1 MRVIFM
7 GTPEFSVPTLQKLI
21 DSSDFDVVA
30 VYTRQPAKAKR
41 GQKIVNSP
49 IHQLALQHNIEV
61 VTPISLKNEQ
71 ELQKFQSFNADLAV
85 IVAYGLILPE
95 NIIES
100 TKFGCIN
107 LHPSLLP
114 KYRGATPIQSTLLN
128 GDKIGGVSIIK
139 MDKGVDSG
147 PILLQEIYDINPE
160 DDFLTLA
167 PKFADIGADM
177 ILRVGKSLYSGEDV
191 AIEQDHKNA
200 TMSRKI
206 TKADAEIDFSC
217 TVDEVLSK
225 IKAFTGFLTAN
236 FTLKDQKIKIFSAR
250 RILKVEL
257 KSDFVRV
264 GDIEVNHELVIK
276 CRDGYLQPLMLQ
288 KPGGKPLIIQDFLL
302 GFKTSSYML

>member
-1 MRVIFM
+1 M
-7 GTPEFSVPTLQKLI
+7 GTPEFSVPTLQKLLDDKDI
-21 DSSDFDVVA
+21 NIVA
-30 VYTRQPAKAKR
+30 VYTRQPAKARR

-71 ELQKFQSFNADLAV
+71 ELQKFQSFDADLAV

-128 GDKIGGVSIIK
+128 GDKMAGISIIK

-147 PILLQEIYDINPE
+147 PILLQKKYNVNS
-160 DDFLTLA
+160 DDNFLTLA
-167 PKFADIGADM
+167 PKFADIGGDM
-177 ILRVGKSLYSGEDV
+177 IVRAAKNLYSGQAV
-191 AIEQDHKNA
+191 TKEQDHENA
-200 TMSRKI
+200 TMSKKI
-206 TKADAEIDFSC
+206 IKADAEIDFSC
-217 TVDEVLSK
+217 TVEEILNK
-225 IKAFTGFLTAN
+225 IRALTGFLTAN

-250 RILKVEL
+250 QISKDELNSESVRI
-257 KSDFVRV
+257 
-264 GDIEVNHELVIK
+264 GDVEVNHELVIK
-276 CRDGYLQPLMLQ
+276 CQDGYIQPLKLQ
-288 KPGGKPLIIQDFLL
+288 KPGGKPLKIDDFLL
-302 GFKTSSYML
+302 GFNF

>member
-21 DSSDFDVVA
+21 DSLDIDVVA

-61 VTPISLKNEQ
+61 VTPISLKNTQ

-147 PILLQEIYDINPE
+147 PILLQENYDVNPD

-177 ILRVGKSLYSGEDV
+177 ILRVGKSLYSGEAV
-191 AIEQDHKNA
+191 AVEQNHENA
-200 TMSRKI
+200 TMSKKI
-206 TKADAEIDFSC
+206 IKSDAEIDFSC
-217 TVDEVLSK
+217 TLDEVLNK
-225 IKAFTGFLTAN
+225 IRALTGFLTAN
-236 FTLKDQKIKIFSAR
+236 FTLRDQKIKIFSAR
-250 RILKVEL
+250 RILKGEL
-257 KSDFVRV
+257 KSEFVKI
-264 GDIEVNHELVIK
+264 GDVEVNHELVIK
-276 CRDGYLQPLMLQ
+276 CQDGYLQPLMLQ
-288 KPGGKPLIIQDFLL
+288 KPGGKPLKLRDFLL
-302 GFKTSSYML
+302 GFKISS

>member
-21 DSSDFDVVA
+21 DSSDIDVVA
-30 VYTRQPAKAKR
+30 VYSRQPARAKR

-49 IHQLALQHNIEV
+49 IHQLALQHDIEV

-128 GDKIGGVSIIK
+128 GDKMGGISIIK

-147 PILLQEIYDINPE
+147 PILLQNEHDIDKG
-160 DDFLTLA
+160 DDFISLA
-167 PKFADIGADM
+167 PKFADIGGDM
-177 ILRVGKSLYSGEDV
+177 IVRAAKDLYSGR
-191 AIEQDHKNA
+191 AIATEQDHANA
-200 TMSRKI
+200 TMSKKI
-206 TKADAEIDFSC
+206 SKTDAEIDFSC
-217 TVDEVLSK
+217 TVNEVLNK
-225 IKAFTGFLTAN
+225 IRALTGFLTAS
-236 FTLKDQKIKIFSAR
+236 FTLRGQKIKIFSAKLVSEAELNSEFFKIDNI
-250 RILKVEL
+250 RINKE
-257 KSDFVRV
+257 F
-264 GDIEVNHELVIK
+264 VIK
-276 CRDGYLQPLMLQ
+276 CQDGYIQPLKLQ
-288 KPGGKPLIIQDFLL
+288 KPGGRPLKLQDFLL
-302 GFKTSSYML
+302 GFNF